1 MLLVTIG
8 EERPSKAAGPGPL
21 SFRRSRALFI
31 SSPPRMIGKSDLILL
46 AACLLVGTGV
56 FLSPPSDEMRRVK
69 SMQSGSP
76 TAQQTG
82 LEGTVVL
89 PPREPNRRRFRG
101 RAYRQRTNRGD
112 REQSDSGASS
122 SENRYRS
129 VIISAHPLS
138 FEPTVEPLDPV
149 EIDQTDTSFDP
160 QVTPVTAGTTVQFVN
175 SDPFYHNV
183 FSLTPGAR
191 FNIGRRPTGV
201 VVEETIPALDDPAP
215 GMGVVELHC
224 DIHPQMNAFI
234 VSLETP
240 FFTRADADGA
250 FSLDGLPEGRYRILA
265 YSPRQDPVRF
275 EVELSE
281 GQRISRTID
290 LR

>member
-1 MLLVTIG
+1 M
-8 EERPSKAAGPGPL
+8 
-21 SFRRSRALFI
+21 
-31 SSPPRMIGKSDLILL
+31 MGKSALLLL
-46 AACLLVGTGV
+46 AACVFVGTGV
-56 FLSPPSDEMRRVK
+56 LLSPPSEQKRDAAPVP
-69 SMQSGSP
+69 SA
-76 TAQQTG
+76 TALAAQQAG
-82 LEGTVVL
+82 LEGTVLL
-89 PPREPNRRRFRG
+89 PPRQDDRRRFRG
-101 RAYRQRTNRGD
+101 RAYRQRTNRGN
-112 REQSDSGASS
+112 RKQSE
-122 SENRYRS
+122 SEATSKNRYRT

-149 EIDQTDTSFDP
+149 TIDQKNTSFDP
-160 QVTPVTAGTTVQFVN
+160 QVTPVTAGTTVEFVN

-201 VVEETIPALDDPAP
+201 VVEETIPRIDGDTP

-240 FFTRADADGA
+240 FFTRAKEDGTY
-250 FSLDGLPEGRYRILA
+250 SLDGLPAGRYRILA
-265 YSPRQDPVRF
+265 YVPRQDPVRF

-281 GQRISRTID
+281 GERISRTVD